1 MSAGSESLAEARWSF
16 SARGFPWV
24 SAVIIGLFVL
34 AGTLAPVLTSHDPN
48 RPVLAERLKPPSA
61 QAPLGTDSLG
71 RDILTRLVYG
81 ARTTIKVTAL
91 TLLFGGCLGLVLG
104 MVAGY
109 RGGLTDAVI
118 GRLMDVFLAF
128 PVLFFGLLFAVT
140 LGPGLFTVVISISFV
155 LWARVGRVIR
165 AETIAVKDR
174 EYIQSARVS
183 GASMLRIMVRHIL
196 PNLMPTFIVLV
207 SINLG
212 TIILSEAALS
222 FLGAGVPLP
231 NASWGSMIT
240 EGQKYITRAW
250 WIAVF
255 PGMAISLSVLAAN
268 LFGDWLR
275 DFLDP
280 ELRQL
285 V

>member
-1 MSAGSESLAEARWSF
+1 VTAAGERVVGLLRRGRIGRYPLGALA
-16 SARGFPWV
+16 
-24 SAVIIGLFVL
+24 IIAAFLFMG
-34 AGTLAPVLTSHDPN
+34 AFAPLLTRYEPN
-48 RPVLAERLKPPSA
+48 LPELSERL
-61 QAPLGTDSLG
+61 QAPSEAHRLGTDSLG
-71 RDILTRLVYG
+71 RDILTRLFYG
-81 ARTTIKVTAL
+81 ARTTMKVTSL
-91 TLLFGGCLGLVLG
+91 TLLIGGVAGLVLG
-104 MVAGY
+104 MLAGY
-109 RGGLTDAVI
+109 LGGAADAIVA
-118 GRLMDVFLAF
+118 RLMDVFLAF

-140 LGPGLFTVVISISFV
+140 LGPGLFSVVASISLV
-155 LWARVGRVIR
+155 LWARVGRVVR

-183 GASMLRIMVRHIL
+183 DASTLRIIVRHIL
-196 PNLMPTFIVLV
+196 PNVMPTFIVLV

-212 TIILSEAALS
+212 TVVLSEAALS

-250 WIAVF
+250 WIAVV
-255 PGMAISLSVLAAN
+255 PGAAITLSVLAIN

-280 ELRQL
+280 ELRQQL
-285 V
+285 

>member
-1 MSAGSESLAEARWSF
+1 MTAVGGRVVGLLRRGRVGRYPWGALAIISAF
-16 SARGFPWV
+16 
-24 SAVIIGLFVL
+24 LFVG
-34 AGTLAPVLTSHDPN
+34 AFAPLLTPYDPN
-48 RPVLAERLKPPSA
+48 LPELSERL
-61 QAPLGTDSLG
+61 QAPSEAHRLGTDSLG
-71 RDILTRLVYG
+71 RDILTRLFYG
-81 ARTTIKVTAL
+81 ARTTMKVTSL
-91 TLLFGGCLGLVLG
+91 TLLIGGLAGLVLG
-104 MVAGY
+104 MLAGY
-109 RGGLTDAVI
+109 LGGLPDAIVA
-118 GRLMDVFLAF
+118 RLMDVFLAF

-140 LGPGLFTVVISISFV
+140 LGPGLFSVVASISLV
-155 LWARVGRVIR
+155 LWARVGRIVR

-183 GASMLRIMVRHIL
+183 DASTLRIIVRHIT
-196 PNLMPTFIVLV
+196 PNVMPTFIVLV

-212 TIILSEAALS
+212 TVVLSEAALS

-250 WIAVF
+250 WIAVV
-255 PGMAISLSVLAAN
+255 PGAAITLSVLAIN

-280 ELRQL
+280 ELRQQL
-285 V
+285 

>member
-1 MSAGSESLAEARWSF
+1 M
-16 SARGFPWV
+16 
-24 SAVIIGLFVL
+24 IIIAIFVL
-34 AGTLAPVLTSHDPN
+34 AGVFAPLITAHDPN
-48 RPVLAERLKPPSA
+48 KPSLRDRLEPPG
-61 QAPLGTDSLG
+61 QEFILGTDSLG

-81 ARTTIKVTAL
+81 ARTTVQVTAL
-91 TLLFGGCLGLVLG
+91 CLLFGGAGGMALG
-104 MVAGY
+104 MIAGY
-109 RGGLTDAVI
+109 RGGIVDGI
-118 GRLMDVFLAF
+118 ISRLMDVFLAF

-140 LGPGLFTVVISISFV
+140 LGPGLFTVVLSISLV

-165 AETIAVKDR
+165 AEAVSVKDR

-183 GASMLRIMVRHIL
+183 GASMWRILLRHVL
-196 PNLMPTFIVLV
+196 PNVMPTFIVLI

-212 TIILSEAALS
+212 TIVLSEAALS
-222 FLGAGVPLP
+222 FLGAGIPLP

-255 PGMAISLSVLAAN
+255 PGIAISASVLATN

-285 V
+285 L